1 MIGKKY
7 LLVNGAS
14 AIVFFLSITAA
25 EAIEQPIIEEQIL
38 QSTNTNVAQLSKKEL
53 LPLKKKINTNS
64 LDWLEQ
70 NTTLQSDLNFD
81 VEPSINWVSDIS
93 QQKDDDNTS
102 RNSIEQVTSVSQLS
116 DVRPTDWAFQALQSL
131 VERYGV
137 IAGYPDGTFRGNR
150 PMTRYEFAAGL
161 NAALDKIN
169 ELTVAGT
176 EDKVRKEDLVT
187 LQKLQQEFAAELTSL
202 RGRVDNLEAHT
213 AEIAAN
219 QFSTTTVLGGEVIFA
234 VSSAFGGDPP
244 GGCRIFSDDRG
255 YFFDT
260 LTGGRSPGDRN
271 NDNEVDCG
279 NRKEASRS
287 TVFSHLVR
295 LGLQTSFTGKDVL
308 RTYLT
313 TGDFDDGGFTNPESL
328 NTYMA
333 RFSHQAGLN
342 NQVFLDLLEYRF
354 PAFNDKVVF
363 SIIPFGFELS
373 SVLSANSPYFDTG
386 RGSISRFGQL
396 NPILRIGGP
405 MDAGVGFDWTI
416 ADPLRLQVAYGT
428 RNSSESETGF
438 IGADHSALG
447 VQLVVKPTERMLAGI
462 SYVNAYSSDGT
473 LGTYTGSV
481 NAETGGLWSGSSIPS
496 DEFNS
501 PGVPLEQQLNA
512 PSGFG
517 PCCGNYIGDLPA
529 QINAV
534 GGSFQW
540 RVTDQLTLGAWGGY
554 MFTNFLEALPNDSVL
569 GDSAGKKPYANSAT
583 YLFSLGISD
592 PFGREGDL
600 FGFLFGMPPKLV
612 SAGPETDGTPVPFFE
627 QVVRE
632 EETTAVTDN
641 NDNLN
646 TNSEFTTDGRP
657 NPPTLPK
664 KVGVKDKATS
674 LHFEVFYRFRVSDNV
689 WITPGFF
696 VVTNPGHIADNDTIF
711 VGTLRTTF
719 RF

>member
-1 MIGKKY
+1 M
-7 LLVNGAS
+7 
-14 AIVFFLSITAA
+14 
-25 EAIEQPIIEEQIL
+25 
-38 QSTNTNVAQLSKKEL
+38 
-53 LPLKKKINTNS
+53 
-64 LDWLEQ
+64 
-70 NTTLQSDLNFD
+70 
-81 VEPSINWVSDIS
+81 
-93 QQKDDDNTS
+93 
-102 RNSIEQVTSVSQLS
+102 SQLS

-150 PMTRYEFAAGL
+150 PITRYEFAAGL

-187 LQKLQQEFAAELTSL
+187 LQKLQEEFAAELTAL
-202 RGRVDNLEAHT
+202 RGRVDNLEART

-234 VSSAFGGDPP
+234 VSSAFGGGPP
-244 GGCRIFSDDRG
+244 GGCSILADDTG
-255 YFFDT
+255 FFFNT
-260 LTGGRSPGDRN
+260 VVPGNAPGKIARDRN
-271 NDNEVDCG
+271 TNDEVDCG
-279 NRKEASRS
+279 DRKKPSRN

-363 SIIPFGFELS
+363 SVIPFGFELS

-428 RNSSESETGF
+428 RNSGDSEQGF
-438 IGADHSALG
+438 LSADHSTLG
-447 VQLVVKPTERMLAGI
+447 VQLVVKPTERILTGI

-481 NAETGGLWSGSSIPS
+481 NAETAGLWSGSSIPDS
-496 DEFNS
+496 VLGN
-501 PGVPLEQQLNA
+501 PNNPNTNA
-512 PSGFG
+512 GEDPSGFG
-517 PCCGNYIGDLPA
+517 LCCGNYIGDLPA
-529 QINAV
+529 KINAV

-554 MFTNFLEALPNDSVL
+554 TFTNFLEALPNDPAL
-569 GDSAGKKPYANSAT
+569 GNSAGKKPYGNSAT

-612 SAGPETDGTPVPFFE
+612 SAGPETQGTPVPFFE

-632 EETTAVTDN
+632 EDPTPVTDN

-646 TNSEFTTDGRP
+646 TVGER
-657 NPPTLPK
+657 NPGSDTLPK
-664 KVGVKDKATS
+664 RVGVKDKATS